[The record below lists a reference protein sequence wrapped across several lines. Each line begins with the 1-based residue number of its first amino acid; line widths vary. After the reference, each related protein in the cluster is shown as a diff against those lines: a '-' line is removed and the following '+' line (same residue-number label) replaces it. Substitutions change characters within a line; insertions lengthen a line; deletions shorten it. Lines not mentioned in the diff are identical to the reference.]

1 MSLFSRVRGHSV
13 PVFFTWR
20 WSLCIFVLNLGFYLR
35 ILCFSNMVSCS
46 VPGCEVTRRNNPNQ
60 YTFNRFP
67 RNSALFEKW
76 MRIVNR
82 PDWTPST
89 NSTIC
94 SKHF

>member
-1 MSLFSRVRGHSV
+1 
-13 PVFFTWR
+13 
-20 WSLCIFVLNLGFYLR
+20 
-35 ILCFSNMVSCS
+35 MVSCS

-94 SKHF
+94 SKHFEGNCDVCAQSLMSTSSEILYYSMV